1 MIKYRIYRSNQI
13 KTVVFPVTFYYIQIE
28 LALPLV
34 DTNGTPPS
42 AMVSH
47 FDFFKLDRFTPDGE
61 SLHFFNWNVSKICCN
76 WIRLVGNN
84 GILSRRIS
92 SG

>member
-1 MIKYRIYRSNQI
+1 MIKYRICRSNQI
-13 KTVVFPVTFYYIQIE
+13 KAAVFTLRFYYIQIGI
-28 LALPLV
+28 ALLLM

-42 AMVSH
+42 AIMSH
-47 FDFFKLDRFTPDGE
+47 FDFFKLDRFTPNAE